1 MAQLPALPPDTCI
14 VCRGPSAGGFCARC
28 HAQMQYAMQQ
38 ALIKGSQ
45 QLSQLGGQASG
56 QHRQTNQAT
65 SGGSAGSA
73 YTSPGGAS
81 QAGGYGA
88 FPTQQI
94 AYAQFRA
101 SQIAMAHTG
110 SYTVAALGHRG
121 DPYAG
126 IEIEECGIR
135 AGEIYAWRCWMIDTF
150 NMLLR
155 SMAVNAIWVPGE
167 TMGLGRAGEQV
178 AGGGDKLCHFYGNG
192 VHAFKTLKW
201 AHDNYYPNPHYVFGV
216 VALWG
221 EVIEHQGGYR
231 AEFGKI
237 VSLDE
242 VGYMHEEERN
252 ILEALRTRY
261 RVEGKSHKDFG
272 LES

>member
-14 VCRGPSAGGFCARC
+14 VCRGPSGGGICARC
-28 HAQMQYAMQQ
+28 NAQMQVSMQQ

-110 SYTVAALGHRG
+110 AYTVSALGHRG
-121 DPYAG
+121 DPFADV
-126 IEIEECGIR
+126 EIEECGIR

-167 TMGLGRAGEQV
+167 TMGLGRAAELG
-178 AGGGDKLCHFYGNG
+178 AGGGEKLYHFYGNG
-192 VHAFKTLKW
+192 VHAFKTLSF
-201 AHDNYYPNPHYVFGV
+201 A
-216 VALWG
+216 
-221 EVIEHQGGYR
+221 
-231 AEFGKI
+231 
-237 VSLDE
+237 
-242 VGYMHEEERN
+242 
-252 ILEALRTRY
+252 
-261 RVEGKSHKDFG
+261 
-272 LES
+272 